1 MAGQRKCGACGTPG
15 HTRRTCPS
23 TQPTSQV
30 EETVP
35 EAPVERHDQ
44 WCLRCR
50 ATGHLAPAC
59 PVCEPVEED
68 FEDPSLP
75 EDIPRKLPPV
85 IFAEFAQECDTCDMD
100 ISEGDLIRATG
111 DGGWECEFHAEE
123 GQARSASP
131 VPAPAPAVVT
141 GPLPPSA
148 PLPFGN
154 PVPPAIPDF
163 EDPSPA
169 VQKRSETNNRGYL
182 AKDPTLGDFRRYK
195 NGNIKPITR
204 VSTFIKAGSDR
215 TALTDWNMRNV
226 LLGCAHFP
234 GIAAQAKVLHPNPE
248 GPLPEDRDTKKEL
261 DRIVDDVSERVGSKR
276 AANEGT
282 NVHQS
287 IEKYARGEWG
297 YDDMPTHHVPWV
309 EAFVAELDRKGL
321 ELVPD
326 LVECTIYVPQF
337 GGVMGRFDQ
346 ALREKRT
353 GRVLMSDVKTG
364 SLDYAWREIQGQL
377 AMYEAGY
384 RQHGTYVW
392 HPTDASQDRWE
403 DPKYTL
409 DQDEGLVIHLPVKSG
424 QPSCAIY
431 RVDLAEG
438 RDHVKLCAQNR
449 EAARNAP
456 KPQEWGPAPAP
467 EKVWHVYDDGAG
479 ATWGHPGLSSEC
491 ELPECRPAPDPGNW
505 NWEPRFRM
513 VQSKAEASGLWQSV
527 TSAGVA
533 EDEIRRLVAIARSS
547 LIERGLWS

>member
-1 MAGQRKCGACGTPG
+1 MAGQRKCGACGEPG
-15 HTRRTCPS
+15 HTRRTCADLKD
-23 TQPTSQV
+23 TV
-30 EETVP
+30 EQASAHVHAFTREDDRSVCACGVEDTTAMKAERAAALSAP
-35 EAPVERHDQ
+35 E
-44 WCLRCR
+44 
-50 ATGHLAPAC
+50 PA
-59 PVCEPVEED
+59 VDD
-68 FEDPSLP
+68 FEDPS
-75 EDIPRKLPPV
+75 PRKVMQDVSGRAYDVTDGPV
-85 IFAEFAQECDTCDMD
+85 
-100 ISEGDLIRATG
+100 G
-111 DGGWECEFHAEE
+111 
-123 GQARSASP
+123 
-131 VPAPAPAVVT
+131 APAVD
-141 GPLPPSA
+141 
-148 PLPFGN
+148 
-154 PVPPAIPDF
+154 DF

-169 VQKRSETNNRGYL
+169 VEKRSETNNRGYL

-234 GIAAQAKVLHPNPE
+234 EIAAQAKVLHPNPE
-248 GPLPEDRDTKKEL
+248 GPLPEDKDTKKEL

-282 NVHQS
+282 NVHRS

-309 EAFVAELDRKGL
+309 QAFVAELDRKGL

-392 HPTDASQDRWE
+392 HPTDASQDRWQ

-424 QPSCAIY
+424 QPSCYIY
-431 RVDLAEG
+431 KANLAEG

-456 KPQEWGPAPAP
+456 KPEEWVPAIEPRHLVRDGSGI
-467 EKVWHVYDDGAG
+467 VWD
-479 ATWGHPGLSSEC
+479 HPGIAADCTSE
-491 ELPECRPAPDPGNW
+491 LCRPAPEPGPCCHPYGYTYADDGNGHSGSFCEGCGAPEPEPAPEPEEW
-505 NWEPRFRM
+505 DWEPRFRM
-513 VQSKAEASGLWQSV
+513 VQSKAEASGLWQSA

-533 EDEIRRLVAIARSS
+533 QDEIQRLVAIARNS
-547 LIERGLWS
+547 LTERGLWS